1 MREGI
6 PSRHFLM
13 EPIIEFV
20 DIKSILMP
28 NAFSIRILK
37 NSLKLRIKNV
47 SSVPHK
53 EVIRGILLTNII
65 LIIKIIPINV

>member
-1 MREGI
+1 
-6 PSRHFLM
+6 M